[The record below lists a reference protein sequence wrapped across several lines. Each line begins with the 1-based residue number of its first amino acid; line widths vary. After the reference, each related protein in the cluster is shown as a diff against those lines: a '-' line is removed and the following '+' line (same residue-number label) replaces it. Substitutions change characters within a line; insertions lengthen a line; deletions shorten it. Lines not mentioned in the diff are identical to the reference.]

1 MKINRNIILFVFAFV
16 LSMGLATP
24 IFAGIYDTTFQCKV
38 EDDDQT
44 PMNFRTI
51 YVYNGDYEH
60 KSAGFDPYP
69 YGDMAKKYHWFVQT
83 VHADANGKFDL
94 DVRSIKARKICFN
107 PGPPY
112 ATVCVE
118 KSSDLSHT
126 PSDRHLRV
134 IGFEPGTT
142 QVKYNKIYDLRKGV
156 LKKHGADGTVE
167 EKKFKKVGL
176 LFPKA
181 Q

>member
-1 MKINRNIILFVFAFV
+1 MRTTIKIVIILFAIFV
-16 LSMGLATP
+16 PVNVIAS
-24 IFAGIYDTTFQCKV
+24 IFDTTFQTKV

-44 PMNFRTI
+44 PMNFRTV
-51 YVYNGDYEH
+51 YVYNGDYEF
-60 KSAGFDPYP
+60 KNATFDPYP
-69 YGDMAKKYHWFVQT
+69 YSNAAKKYHWFVQT
-83 VHADANGKFDL
+83 VRTDANGKFDL
-94 DVRSIKARKICFN
+94 DIRSIKASKVCFN

-118 KSSDLSHT
+118 KSSDLNHAK
-126 PSDRHLRV
+126 SDRHLRV

-142 QVKYNKIYDLRKGV
+142 QVKYNKIYDLRKGT
-156 LKKHGADGTVE
+156 LKKYGVDGSVE